1 MDMAYSQN
9 PNLPQVRYKAVELV
23 KYRGWSIRKA
33 ARYFGFS
40 HCAVRLWLKRKPEYG
55 PYGRLVI
62 STLSSRPYSHPRTLS
77 PEIVSRILDIRAER
91 NQCAEIIHHRLL
103 GEGITISLSSVKR
116 TLKRCGIRKF
126 SRWKKWHQYPP
137 RPLAGYPGQLVEID
151 SMFDGRLDGRLSA
164 YVLLD
169 VCSRWGYALPT
180 IRVNSRLSVRFIGQ
194 AQIAT
199 PFSFKTLQ
207 SDHGSEFS
215 KWFTKV
221 VEYQGIQHR
230 HSRVRKPTDNGHVER
245 FIQTLQKDCLS
256 RIPRTLRS
264 WRKEIPEF
272 LRYYNLERPHMGLS
286 YQTPMQVVKSY

>member
-9 PNLPQVRYKAVELV
+9 PNLPQVRMRAVELV
-23 KYRGWSIRKA
+23 KYHGWSIRKT

-55 PYGRLVI
+55 SYGRLVI
-62 STLSSRPYSHPRTLS
+62 PTLSSRPHYHPKTLS
-77 PEIVSRILDIRAER
+77 LEIVSRILAVREER
-91 NQCAEIIHHRLL
+91 NQCAEIIHHRLIK
-103 GEGITISLSSVKR
+103 EGILVSLSSVKR
-116 TLKRCGIRKF
+116 TLKRYGIRKF

-137 RPLAGYPGQLVEID
+137 RPLADYPGMLVEID
-151 SMFDGRLDGRLSA
+151 SMLDGQSTDRLSA

-169 VCSRWGYALPT
+169 VCSRWGYALPVAR
-180 IRVNSRLSVRFIGQ
+180 INSHVSTRFVRQ
-194 AQIAT
+194 AQELA
-199 PFSFKTLQ
+199 PFSFKILQ

-221 VEYQGIQHR
+221 IEYRGIQHR

-264 WRKEIPEF
+264 WQKEMPEF
-272 LRYYNLERPHMGLS
+272 LRYYNAERPHMGLN
-286 YQTPMQVVKSY
+286 YKTPMQVVRSY